1 MQPTLLAEMFLV
13 EAEGISLCLRVLE
26 PGRSVSVLVASMEC
40 VLQAAS
46 NPEEFVRELVAD
58 QVLEHEGGGKP
69 PRYRWHL
76 SCILLKM
83 PAISLSTGADRIA
96 AAMAAVAAPRFH
108 AVACR
113 VLTCLLISEENVTEW
128 SSTAVPVRKPT
139 TPN

>member
-58 QVLEHEGGGKP
+58 QVLEHEGGGKA

-76 SCILLKM
+76 GCILLTM
-83 PAISLSTGADRIA
+83 PATSLRRGADRIA

-113 VLTCLLISEENVTEW
+113 VLACLLISEENVTEW

-139 TPN
+139 PPN

>member
-13 EAEGISLCLRVLE
+13 EAEGISLCLRVLG

-58 QVLEHEGGGKP
+58 QVLEHEGGGKA
-69 PRYRWHL
+69 PRDRWHL

-83 PAISLSTGADRIA
+83 PALLLPDTRPVASDGELSRSGRARS
-96 AAMAAVAAPRFH
+96 MQVEQL
-108 AVACR
+108 CR
-113 VLTCLLISEENVTEW
+113 DG
-128 SSTAVPVRKPT
+128 
-139 TPN
+139 

>member
-1 MQPTLLAEMFLV
+1 VQPTLLAEMFLV

-58 QVLEHEGGGKP
+58 QVLEHEGGGKA

-76 SCILLKM
+76 GCILLTM
-83 PAISLSTGADRIA
+83 TATWSLRTGWLDPTEAECHDGRGVQGGLPRRAGLRADHVDPAPCSGA
-96 AAMAAVAAPRFH
+96 M
-108 AVACR
+108 
-113 VLTCLLISEENVTEW
+113 
-128 SSTAVPVRKPT
+128 
-139 TPN
+139 

>member
-76 SCILLKM
+76 GCILLKM
-83 PAISLSTGADRIA
+83 PAISLLRQGVSSATIRCPTCARA
-96 AAMAAVAAPRFH
+96 AAS
-108 AVACR
+108 
-113 VLTCLLISEENVTEW
+113 LW
-128 SSTAVPVRKPT
+128 SSWCTS
-139 TPN
+139 